1 MFHLNGK
8 CRFLSWSLGVIAAG
22 TLLCAPL
29 AASAASP
36 ESHAQHT
43 SMGHQTPE
51 WAEKLKGQTVV
62 EDAMEGRPN
71 RAAMVEMQHERIMH
85 QMANDPQ
92 AQQVS
97 TGMYNSMSMLHQ
109 YGAGNQD
116 MLLMSDPRTE
126 PVSQGG
132 RCPANAPVRQ

>member
-8 CRFLSWSLGVIAAG
+8 CRFFNWLPGVVAG
-22 TLLCAPL
+22 GALFCAPL

-36 ESHAQHT
+36 EPHAQHT

-51 WAEKLKGQTVV
+51 WAEKLKAQTVV

-71 RAAMVEMQHERIMH
+71 RAAQVDMQHERIMH

-109 YGAGNQD
+109 YGAGNQED
-116 MLLMSDPRTE
+116 RKSTRLNSSHL
-126 PVSQGG
+126 
-132 RCPANAPVRQ
+132 

>member
-1 MFHLNGK
+1 MFHFNHKRRALNW
-8 CRFLSWSLGVIAAG
+8 LLAVAAG
-22 TLLCAPL
+22 GVLISFPLLAV
-29 AASAASP
+29 AETP
-36 ESHAQHT
+36 EPHAQHT

-62 EDAMEGRPN
+62 EDTMEGRPH
-71 RAAMVEMQHERIMH
+71 RAVQVEMQHERIMH

-116 MLLMSDPRTE
+116 MLLMSDP
-126 PVSQGG
+126 
-132 RCPANAPVRQ
+132 